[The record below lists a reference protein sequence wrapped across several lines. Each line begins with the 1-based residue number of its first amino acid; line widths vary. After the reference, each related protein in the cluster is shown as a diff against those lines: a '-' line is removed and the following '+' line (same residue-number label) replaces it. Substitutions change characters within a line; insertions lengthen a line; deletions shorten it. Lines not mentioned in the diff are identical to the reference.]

1 MFQKEIQEYKELK
14 RNRLLTE
21 LALER
26 TILAK
31 QRTLLTE
38 INVLLGVIGLSI
50 LLYKFFELNILRFI
64 GLIASLFS
72 IVIITE
78 LAYKYNKFK
87 RKIKKIDKRNHF
99 K

>member
-64 GLIASLFS
+64 GLIASLFWFPR
-72 IVIITE
+72 V
-78 LAYKYNKFK
+78 
-87 RKIKKIDKRNHF
+87 
-99 K
+99 